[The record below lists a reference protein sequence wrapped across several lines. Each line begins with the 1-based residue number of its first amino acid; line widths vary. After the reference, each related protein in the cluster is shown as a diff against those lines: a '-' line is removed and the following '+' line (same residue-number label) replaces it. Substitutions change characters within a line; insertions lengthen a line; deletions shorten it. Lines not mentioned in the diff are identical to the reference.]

1 MDPQQT
7 IGLLVLSSY
16 FLLIFVLLYIIC
28 ASFLPLKVSRNGP
41 NYRAYTFTVLTLG
54 SFAHTWYCKSQFCQQ
69 LQVLNGFER
78 IIDMF
83 AFMGV
88 SLADHHNRHSS

>member
-7 IGLLVLSSY
+7 IGLLVLASY

-28 ASFLPLKVSRNGP
+28 ASFLPLNVPRNGP
-41 NYRAYTFTVLTLG
+41 NYRAYTFTVLTLS
-54 SFAHTWYCKSQFCQQ
+54 SFAHTWYCESQFCQQ
-69 LQVLNGFER
+69 LHVLIGFER

-88 SLADHHNRHSS
+88 SLTNHHQRHRP